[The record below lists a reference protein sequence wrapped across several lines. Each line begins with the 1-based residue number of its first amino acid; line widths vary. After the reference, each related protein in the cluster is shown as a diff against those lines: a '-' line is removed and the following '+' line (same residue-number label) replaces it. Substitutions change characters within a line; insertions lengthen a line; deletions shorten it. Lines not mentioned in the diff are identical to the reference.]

1 MNSNIPQCSC
11 APQSSSPA
19 YTSTISHVPSAI
31 IMYVMFTNYSFVF
44 SILWTL
50 CSFGASF
57 CVRIPL
63 FSTSYSLFC
72 RNAGGRVPPNAAQTL
87 ATTKLS
93 LGVLR
98 YC

>member
-1 MNSNIPQCSC
+1 MLL

-19 YTSTISHVPSAI
+19 YTSNIPHLPSSI

-57 CVRIPL
+57 CVRHSFVFNIIQPL
-63 FSTSYSLFC
+63 LQKY
-72 RNAGGRVPPNAAQTL
+72 RGVPPNLAQTWP
-87 ATTKLS
+87 KL
-93 LGVLR
+93 
-98 YC
+98 

>member
-1 MNSNIPQCSC
+1 MLLR
-11 APQSSSPA
+11 PQSSSPA
-19 YTSTISHVPSAI
+19 YTSNISHVPSAI
-31 IMYVMFTNYSFVF
+31 IIYVMFTNYSFVF

-57 CVRIPL
+57 CVSIPL
-63 FSTSYSLFC
+63 FSISYSLFC
-72 RNAGGRVPPNAAQTL
+72 RYTVGTPNPAQTL
-87 ATTKLS
+87 ATTELS